1 MGDLIR
7 LTDLKNWAYCPRV
20 VYYHRVMPEAAPM
33 TGKMRSG
40 LKAQELIEKLELKR
54 TLDRYNFAG
63 ARRVFGR
70 WLSDE
75 TVGISGRVDLILIR
89 EESDVAAVVDYKLT
103 GGDLGDNHRLQ
114 LHGYAVLVERAYG
127 VRVDQSF
134 LYRIPDE
141 RVFVIPIEKAGRD
154 RVLSAVDEIRKMIAE
169 QILPPPTPTR
179 TKCVD
184 CEFANYCGDVW

>member
-40 LKAQELIEKLELKR
+40 LRAQELIERLELRR
-54 TLDRYNFAG
+54 TLDRYDFGG
-63 ARRVFGR
+63 ARRIFGR

-75 TVGISGRVDLILIR
+75 TLGLSGRVDLILIR
-89 EESDVAAVVDYKLT
+89 EEVSEAAVVDYKLT
-103 GGDLGDNHRLQ
+103 SGDLGDNHRLQ

-127 VRVDQSF
+127 VRVDRAF

-141 RVFVIPIEKAGRD
+141 RVFVLPIEEAGRE
-154 RVLSAVDEIRKMIAE
+154 RVVSAVEGIRDMIKE
-169 QILPPPTPTR
+169 QLLPPPTLAR
-179 TKCVD
+179 GKCLD

>member
-33 TGKMRSG
+33 TSKMRSG
-40 LKAQELIEKLELKR
+40 LKAQELIEKLGLRR
-54 TLDRYNFAG
+54 TLNRYNFDA

-89 EESDVAAVVDYKLT
+89 EEAGVAAVVDYKLT
-103 GGDLGDNHRLQ
+103 GGVPGDNHRLQ
-114 LHGYAVLVERAYG
+114 LHGYAVLVEQAYG
-127 VRVDQSF
+127 VRVDQAF

-154 RVLSAVDEIRKMIAE
+154 RVFSAVDEIRKMIAE
-169 QILPPPTPTR
+169 QILPPPTQTR
-179 TKCVD
+179 TKCAD